1 VSAPYYTRPL
11 ASLSLRDQVRA
22 DLAATYDGLANARD
36 AHAREARA
44 LGYPDVEAVFLRAT
58 EILHGLATDERKAV
72 GT

>member
-36 AHAREARA
+36 GHAREARA
-44 LGYPDVEAVFLRAT
+44 LGRTDLEAIFLRAT
-58 EILHGLATDERKAV
+58 EILHELASELRRTV

>member
-1 VSAPYYTRPL
+1 MSAPYYTRPL
-11 ASLSLRDQVRA
+11 ATLPLRDQVRA

-44 LGYPDVEAVFLRAT
+44 LGRADLEAVFLRAA
-58 EILHGLATDERKAV
+58 EILHGLASELRRAV